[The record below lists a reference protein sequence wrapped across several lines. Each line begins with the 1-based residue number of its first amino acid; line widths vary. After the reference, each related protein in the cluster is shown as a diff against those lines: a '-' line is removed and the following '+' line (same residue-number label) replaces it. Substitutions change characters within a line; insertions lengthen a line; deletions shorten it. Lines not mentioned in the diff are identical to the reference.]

1 MNLSDAI
8 DFTFLNRRAWRSG
21 NGAPT
26 ARINSNHCIRIL
38 GADLSV
44 YYIETKHFAQLS
56 RQLEQEGKSAATI
69 NRVCA
74 ALSTVLKELQMN
86 GYKLDPPK
94 FKRQVESKGRVTFFT
109 DQEVDL
115 MLKAAANLNDYLLLH
130 DSILFSLKTGCRQ
143 SELLKLRR
151 QDIDFERME
160 VTFRDVKTSEST
172 GVRDHVLPLNKE
184 LVPILERRLTYG
196 IDAAVFPWSCKDQLL
211 RAFKRVRDQCGI
223 DPSKI
228 WHTIRHT
235 TATVLCEKGVPL
247 RTVMGVLNH
256 SNVATTLRYA
266 KASDKALMSA
276 IDLL

>member
-1 MNLSDAI
+1 MNLSDAV
-8 DFTFLNRRAWRSG
+8 DFTFQNRKAWRSG
-21 NGAPT
+21 SGAST

-44 YYIETKHFAQLS
+44 YDIETKHYVILT
-56 RQLEQEGKSAATI
+56 RQLEEEGKSPATI
-69 NRVCA
+69 NRITA

-109 DQEVDL
+109 PEEIDKILNLAAQE
-115 MLKAAANLNDYLLLH
+115 NDAMLLH

-143 SELLKLRR
+143 SELIKLAAR
-151 QDIDFERME
+151 DIDLERME

-172 GVRDHVLPLNKE
+172 GVRDHVLPINKD
-184 LVPILERRLTYG
+184 LVPLLQRRLYYG
-196 IDAAVFPWSCKDQLL
+196 IDASVFPWSSKDQLL
-211 RAFKRVRDQCGI
+211 RQFKRIRDLCDI

-235 TATVLCEKGVPL
+235 TATLLCEKGVPL

-266 KASDKALMSA
+266 KASDKALVSA